1 MLLDFTRR
9 NSRLVRHP
17 SGRPYARFTT
27 MANVSAVG
35 SVEQRIRAV
44 SLRVECHQS
53 WYRKDRPCELYR
65 IFSYTRQAAVT
76 HWFGPTAIVRGAA
89 AFIGLIRVSLLVHN
103 SQATTQNWCGESE
116 KLDTLEPTMGF
127 KKLDLEGKV
136 AVVIGGSSGIGRT
149 LARGL
154 AEAGADVVPSA
165 RRMELVNAVAD
176 EIESLGRRSLR
187 VSSDVADRASLETAL
202 QATIQTF
209 GKVDILVNA
218 AGFNQRAP
226 TLDFPEADWDHL
238 IDTNLTG
245 TLRACQVFGRHMI
258 ERSYGRIINIASMGS
273 FLALYEVAAYCAS
286 KAGVASLT
294 KSLAI
299 EWARHGVCVNA
310 IAPGYFRTPLSEK
323 LLLGTP
329 RGQEV
334 LTRTPMKRFGELE
347 ELVGAAIFL
356 ASDGAS
362 FVTGTLLV
370 VDGGYLASG
379 VNQ

>member
-1 MLLDFTRR
+1 MGYKRLELD
-9 NSRLVRHP
+9 
-17 SGRPYARFTT
+17 
-27 MANVSAVG
+27 
-35 SVEQRIRAV
+35 
-44 SLRVECHQS
+44 
-53 WYRKDRPCELYR
+53 
-65 IFSYTRQAAVT
+65 
-76 HWFGPTAIVRGAA
+76 
-89 AFIGLIRVSLLVHN
+89 
-103 SQATTQNWCGESE
+103 
-116 KLDTLEPTMGF
+116 
-127 KKLDLEGKV
+127 GKV
-136 AVVIGGSSGIGRT
+136 AVVIGGTSGIGRA

-187 VSSDVADRASLETAL
+187 ISCDVADRGSLDKVL
-202 QATIQTF
+202 QDSVRTL
-209 GKVDILVNA
+209 GKVDILLNA
-218 AGFNQRAP
+218 AGFNQRVP
-226 TLDFPEADWDHL
+226 TLDLPEADWNRL

-273 FLALYEVAAYCAS
+273 FRALYEVAAYCAS

-310 IAPGYFRTPLSEK
+310 LAPGYFRTPLTEK
-323 LLLGTP
+323 LLTGTP

-334 LTRTPMKRFGELE
+334 LIRTPMKRFGELE

-356 ASDGAS
+356 ASDAAS
-362 FVTGTLLV
+362 FVTGTLLA
-370 VDGGYLASG
+370 VDGGFLASG

>member
-1 MLLDFTRR
+1 MGYKRLELD
-9 NSRLVRHP
+9 
-17 SGRPYARFTT
+17 
-27 MANVSAVG
+27 
-35 SVEQRIRAV
+35 
-44 SLRVECHQS
+44 
-53 WYRKDRPCELYR
+53 
-65 IFSYTRQAAVT
+65 
-76 HWFGPTAIVRGAA
+76 
-89 AFIGLIRVSLLVHN
+89 
-103 SQATTQNWCGESE
+103 
-116 KLDTLEPTMGF
+116 
-127 KKLDLEGKV
+127 GKV

-165 RRMELVNAVAD
+165 RRLELVNVVAG
-176 EIESLGRRSLR
+176 EIESMGRRSLR
-187 VSSDVADRASLETAL
+187 VSSDVSDRGSLEKLL
-202 QATIQTF
+202 QASVLAF
-209 GKVDILVNA
+209 GKVDILLNA

-226 TLDFPEADWDHL
+226 TLDFSEADWNKL

-258 ERSYGRIINIASMGS
+258 ERKYGRIINIASMGS

-299 EWARHGVCVNA
+299 EWARHGICVNA
-310 IAPGYFRTPLSEK
+310 IAPGYFRTPLTEK
-323 LLLGTP
+323 LLTGTP

-334 LTRTPMKRFGELE
+334 LTRTPMGRFGELE
-347 ELVGAAIFL
+347 ELIGASIFL
-356 ASDGAS
+356 ASDSSS
-362 FVTGTLLV
+362 FVTGTLLA